1 MTGDELK
8 ERRKM
13 LGLNQTELAELMKVD
28 IMTISRYETDK
39 REIPHVFEL
48 ALKTI
53 EREYTKKKGGKK

>member
-1 MTGDELK
+1 MTSNELK
-8 ERRKM
+8 ERRKA
-13 LGLNQTELAELMKVD
+13 LGLNQTELAELMQVD

-53 EREYTKKKGGKK
+53 EREGKKKSSKK

>member
-1 MTGDELK
+1 MKGDELK
-8 ERRKM
+8 ERRKA

-48 ALKTI
+48 ALRTI
-53 EREYTKKKGGKK
+53 EREHGKKKSSKK